1 MTLQTAGAL
10 AVLGGLLWTGP
21 AAAQSCAPEGIGLQE
36 AVERAAGADLRPDA
50 VEAAIAAARAERAIA
65 SFGPQDSFE
74 LSTENFPG
82 FGTGD
87 EFENL
92 NVTGRYTRVWE
103 RGGKREARLTLADAG
118 VDVAAADLAVVRAE
132 IGYEIE
138 SLFASLW
145 GAEMRLALAEE
156 RLAAAREV
164 QALIARRV
172 SAARDPELAALR
184 AATDV
189 SLAESLIVELR
200 LELDAVSAAI
210 AAFWGEE
217 SGDFETCSLIPA
229 APSAGAAPAQVSPPE
244 LQRYEAMAQESRARL
259 RLAETEAVPDITWG
273 VGVRSFGFDE
283 DVALVGSVSVP
294 LGAPPRSSARAAR
307 DRAEQARI
315 DAEARALVQDARRQ
329 SRVMRQRSDTA
340 LATLRELDG
349 RPIAEAREALEQAVQ
364 GYQRGAFSYLDVIEA
379 RRTLFDLRER
389 RIDLLET
396 HLQAKASLARL
407 GAEDRP
413 WTVQESSR

>member
-1 MTLQTAGAL
+1 MTLQKVGAL
-10 AVLGGLLWTGP
+10 AVLGGLLWTVP

-36 AVERAAGADLRPDA
+36 AVERARSADLRPEA

-65 SFGPQDSFE
+65 SFRPQDSFE

-82 FGTGD
+82 FGSGD

-103 RGGKREARLTLADAG
+103 RGGKREARLALADAA
-118 VDVAAADLAVVRAE
+118 VDVAAADMAVVQAE

-145 GAEMRLALAEE
+145 SAEMRLELAEE

-172 SAARDPELAALR
+172 AAARDPELAALR

-189 SLAESLIVELR
+189 SLAESLIVELQM
-200 LELDAVSAAI
+200 ELDAIGAAI

-217 SGDFETCSLIPA
+217 NGRFETCSLSASRPSA
-229 APSAGAAPAQVSPPE
+229 APEPARISPPE
-244 LQRYEAMAQESRARL
+244 LQGFETRAQESRARM
-259 RLAETEAVPDITWG
+259 RLSQTEAVPDITWG

-283 DVALVGSVSVP
+283 DIALVGSVSVP

-307 DRAEQARI
+307 DRAEQARL
-315 DAEARALVQDARRQ
+315 DAEARALLQDARRQ
-329 SRVMRQRSDTA
+329 SRVLRQRSQTA

-396 HLQAKASLARL
+396 HLQARASLARL

-413 WTVQESSR
+413 WTVQEPSR